1 MNAIEWLIQQINDEV
16 ELRNSALCQGKVESF
31 DEYKRLCGE
40 ARGLL
45 IAKELTLALKD
56 KMENSDDE

>member
-1 MNAIEWLIQQINDEV
+1 MNAFDVLIQQINDEV
-16 ELRNSALCQGKVESF
+16 ALIQDAICHGKADSF

-40 ARGLL
+40 VRGLL
-45 IAKELTLALKD
+45 IARELTEVLRN

>member
-1 MNAIEWLIQQINDEV
+1 MNALEWLIQQINDEV
-16 ELRNSALCQGKVESF
+16 ELRNSAICHGKADSF

-45 IAKELTLALKD
+45 IAKELTITLKD
-56 KMENSDDE
+56 KMENSDD